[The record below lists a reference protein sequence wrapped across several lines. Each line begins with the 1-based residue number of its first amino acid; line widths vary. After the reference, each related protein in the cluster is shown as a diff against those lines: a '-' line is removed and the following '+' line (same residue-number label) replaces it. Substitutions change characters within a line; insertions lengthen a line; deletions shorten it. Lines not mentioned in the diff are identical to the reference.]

1 MSSALT
7 PNEARDIAEEA
18 FIYAYSIVHGYRAL
32 HWLGVR
38 KGGFNKLEH
47 YRHIIEPTDDL
58 NKEVQINLDTI
69 YTLVPFDTR
78 REPLVLT
85 VPAFPDRYFSVQF
98 SDLYMHN
105 YAWLGTRTTGQD
117 GGVYLLA
124 GPNWQADT
132 PPGIDAVI
140 PCETDISYFV
150 IRILCRSKADE
161 PEVNAIQDRFKLEPL
176 SEYLGAEPPPPAPD
190 PEWKWPSK
198 TMFNSID
205 IYDYFNFLLK
215 FFEGRDDEQEMF
227 ERFSRIGI
235 GANRKFDAGA
245 FGAEIEKA
253 IEQGAADAYAGIRKH
268 ARSPGT
274 LNNGWFVVPRIRGDR
289 ELLSGSPEA
298 YFRRAVQAMF
308 GIYGVDL
315 EECVY
320 LPSEHDENG
329 HKIDPSKGDYVVT
342 LPAEMPVKAF
352 WSVTVYEAQ
361 NQFLVA
367 NELGR
372 YALGDR
378 SGLIVDADGKVRIHL
393 QHRPPSQERMAN
405 WLPSPAE
412 PLLVVLRMY
421 IPTDDVIEARWIP
434 EPIRK
439 VR

>member
-1 MSSALT
+1 MAELT
-7 PNEARDIAEEA
+7 PAEAREIAKEA

-58 NKEVQINLDTI
+58 NKEVQINLDTL

-78 REPLVLT
+78 REPLVFT

-105 YAWLGTRTTGQD
+105 YAWLGTRTSGQ
-117 GGVYLLA
+117 GGGTYLLA
-124 GPNWQADT
+124 GPHWQGET

-150 IRILCRSKADE
+150 IRILCRGKVDE
-161 PEVNAIQDRFKLEPL
+161 PAVNAIQDRFKLQPL
-176 SEYLGAEPPPPAPD
+176 SEFLGTEAPPPAPD

-198 TMFNSID
+198 TMFKSVD
-205 IYDYFNFLLK
+205 IYDYFAFLLK
-215 FFEGRDDEQEMF
+215 FFELREDEQPLF
-227 ERFSRIGI
+227 DRFARIGI
-235 GANRKFDAGA
+235 VPGQPFDPDA
-245 FGAEIEKA
+245 FGPE
-253 IEQGAADAYAGIRKH
+253 IRKVLEQTAAETFQQLMVD
-268 ARSPGT
+268 ARAPGT
-274 LNNGWFVVPRIRGDR
+274 LKNGWFVVPRIRGDR
-289 ELLSGSPEA
+289 NLLSGSPEA
-298 YFRRAVQAMF
+298 YYKRAVQAAF

-320 LPSEHDENG
+320 FPSEHDENG
-329 HKIDPSKGDYVVT
+329 DKVDPSKGDYVVT
-342 LPAEMPVKAF
+342 LPAQMPVEGF
-352 WSVTVYEAQ
+352 WSITVYEAK
-361 NQFLVA
+361 NQFLVP

-378 SGLIVDADGKVRIHL
+378 SNLIVDEDGKVRIHL
-393 QHRPPSQERMAN
+393 QHRPPVPERMAN
-405 WLPSPAE
+405 WLPCPEE

-421 IPTDDVIEARWIP
+421 IPAQDVIEAKWIP